1 MASPNPK
8 PVKTLV
14 RVFLDKWLVERVDA
28 LLGKYG
34 SSRSEVIRTL
44 LVKMFSSEEA
54 EG

>member
-1 MASPNPK
+1 MASPK
-8 PVKTLV
+8 RKTMV
-14 RVFLDKWLVERVDA
+14 RVFLDEWVLGQVDA

-44 LVKMFSSEEA
+44 LVKLFSSEEA